1 MKQRWKEETGIISL
15 LGLVAP
21 VDKHFS
27 FQSYLSV
34 PQAPSVKKDKAV
46 DKNSISKNKCQN
58 ALLRVKRTFISS
70 MSLILVRGKPFHWIS
85 FLSLDIMSIAIRTF
99 KAS

>member
-1 MKQRWKEETGIISL
+1 
-15 LGLVAP
+15 
-21 VDKHFS
+21 
-27 FQSYLSV
+27 
-34 PQAPSVKKDKAV
+34 
-46 DKNSISKNKCQN
+46 
-58 ALLRVKRTFISS
+58 